1 MIYTILD
8 ILIYVFAVIG
18 LLFVIATIIAT
29 KILIKQE
36 EDQQFLSEVESES
49 EINKHY
55 EGKE

>member
-1 MIYTILD
+1 MIYAILD
-8 ILIYVFAVIG
+8 ILIYIFAVIG

-29 KILIKQE
+29 KILIDQE
-36 EDQQFLSEVESES
+36 KDQQFLSEVESES

>member
-1 MIYTILD
+1 MIYAILD
-8 ILIYVFAVIG
+8 ILIYIFAVIG
-18 LLFVIATIIAT
+18 LLSVIAVFTTT